1 MLSREV
7 VERQQR
13 LAVLRQAPYRLVVL
27 DGVDLDKG
35 VENGVGVILRLGH
48 PDVRRARLAFDCWLF
63 GNLLST
69 FAVLCTQ
76 QR

>member
-13 LAVLRQAPYRLVVL
+13 LAVLRQATYRPVVL

-35 VENGVGVILRLGH
+35 VEAALASFFVSAIQMSCSAAA
-48 PDVRRARLAFDCWLF
+48 PDFWTA
-63 GNLLST
+63 G
-69 FAVLCTQ
+69 
-76 QR
+76 